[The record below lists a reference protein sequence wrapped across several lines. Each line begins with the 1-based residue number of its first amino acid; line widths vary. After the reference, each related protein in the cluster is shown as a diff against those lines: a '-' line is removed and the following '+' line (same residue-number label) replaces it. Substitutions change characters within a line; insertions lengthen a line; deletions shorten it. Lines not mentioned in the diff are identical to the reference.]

1 MGRMSKPTPTAAEL
15 AILQV
20 LWKRGPQTVRAVH
33 EQLDA
38 DTGYTTVLKTMQIMA
53 DKGLVARD
61 ESSRSHV
68 YSPLVKAAPTEAKLV
83 GELMQRAFSGSAAKL
98 AIRAL
103 STGKPSKEELAEVR
117 ALLDSL
123 EGEE

>member
-1 MGRMSKPTPTAAEL
+1 MTKPMPTAAEL

-20 LWKRGPQTVRAVH
+20 LWKSGAATVREVH
-33 EQLDA
+33 QQLDGE
-38 DTGYTTVLKTMQIMA
+38 TGYTTVLKTMQIMA

-68 YSPLVKAAPTEAKLV
+68 YSPLVKASTTETRLV

-103 STGKPSKEELAEVR
+103 STGKATKEELAEVR
-117 ALLDSL
+117 SLLDSL
-123 EGEE
+123 EGDE